1 MLIVFCFDILLMEI
15 TAMINEKKIKE
26 LERQISKP
34 DYSESLAQK
43 KAAKPDVTK
52 LKKLAK
58 EIRKTV
64 EDYPIEA
71 TTHLYTGSRP

>member
-1 MLIVFCFDILLMEI
+1 
-15 TAMINEKKIKE
+15 MINERKIKE

-43 KAAKPDVTK
+43 KSAKPDVTK

-58 EIRKTV
+58 EIRQTI

-71 TTHLYTGSRP
+71 TTHFYTGSKPK

>member
-1 MLIVFCFDILLMEI
+1 MEI